1 MRRASCDGER
11 PAISSTNQRRTS
23 CTRVARLSPFAVSCL
38 TTVGFVKQGVI
49 NLSMASASRSIKFI
63 DLAAQHSRV
72 GEKIA
77 AAIARVTT
85 HGEYVLGP
93 EIRELE
99 SQLSAFC
106 GTEHAVTCASGTDAL
121 VLSLVARGVGPSDA
135 ILVPSFTFAAT
146 AESVVRA
153 GAKIIFVDVLPDTFN
168 VDPTSVGQG
177 VAAAK
182 KLGLKPTA
190 VVPVDLFVSRAT
202 TTA

>member
-1 MRRASCDGER
+1 
-11 PAISSTNQRRTS
+11 
-23 CTRVARLSPFAVSCL
+23 
-38 TTVGFVKQGVI
+38 
-49 NLSMASASRSIKFI
+49 
-63 DLAAQHSRV
+63 
-72 GEKIA
+72 
-77 AAIARVTT
+77 
-85 HGEYVLGP
+85 
-93 EIRELE
+93 
-99 SQLSAFC
+99 
-106 GTEHAVTCASGTDAL
+106 VTCASGTDAL

-182 KLGLKPTA
+182 KFGLKPTA